1 MRSAKVI
8 REAELE
14 FSNRVWYAGSAY
26 LRDHRADDGI
36 AEDVTTV
43 AKRRYFEQLYGAE
56 TLGPL
61 SEFQWGMICGKLS
74 ALRWVM
80 GSDWDDIGRASE

>member
-1 MRSAKVI
+1 MRTAKAV
-8 REAELE
+8 RAAELE
-14 FSNRVWYAGSAY
+14 FSNRVWYARSAY
-26 LRDHRADDGI
+26 LRDHRADDDI
-36 AEDVTTV
+36 TEDVTAI
-43 AKRRYFEQLYGAE
+43 AKRRFFENLYGAD

-80 GSDWDDIGRASE
+80 GSDWDDIDRYDG